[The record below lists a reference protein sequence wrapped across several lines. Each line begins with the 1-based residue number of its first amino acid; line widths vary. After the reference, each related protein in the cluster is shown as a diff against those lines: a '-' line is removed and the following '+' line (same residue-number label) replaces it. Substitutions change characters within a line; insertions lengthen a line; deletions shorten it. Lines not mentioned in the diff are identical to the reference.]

1 MEGCHICAEQQGT
14 NAVPGGVIYE
24 DDLVYA
30 NHIYDD
36 SAPTYLGYVMA
47 EPKRHAPGFADLS
60 DTEAEAVGLLVKRL
74 SQALE
79 ACIGADHIYSFVFG
93 DHVPHLHVHVA
104 GRYPGAPR
112 EYWGTRVDE
121 WPDAPHGGEAE
132 VAALCAQ
139 LREYMSQFATTALAS
154 QP

>member
-1 MEGCHICAEQQGT
+1 MEDCHICAEQEGR
-14 NAVPGGVIYE
+14 VPVVGGAIYE

-47 EPKRHAPGFADLS
+47 ETKRHAPGFADLTDS
-60 DTEAEAVGLLVKRL
+60 EAQALGLLVKRL
-74 SQALE
+74 SLALK
-79 ACIGADHIYSFVFG
+79 ACIGAEHIYSFVFG
-93 DHVPHLHVHVA
+93 DHVSHIHVHVA

-132 VAALCAQ
+132 VEQLCAR
-139 LREYMSQFATTALAS
+139 LRDYMNQFTPAAPQT
-154 QP
+154 